1 MQSDN
6 TLRRFR
12 LIRIEDESGVSG
24 VGIVAE
30 GIQFSDGSCVIKLL
44 TATSSIGI
52 YHSVIEMIHVHG
64 HGGKTKVE
72 WVDN

>member
-1 MQSDN
+1 MQSDS

-12 LIRIEDESGVSG
+12 LIRKEDASGVSG
-24 VGIVAE
+24 TGIIAE
-30 GIQFSDGSCVIKLL
+30 GIQFSDGGCVIKWL
-44 TATSSIGI
+44 TATSSIGL

-64 HGGKTKVE
+64 HGGKTVIE